1 MKRVLVI
8 TYYWPPNAGVGAQRW
23 LKMCKYL
30 PEQGWQPVVYTPLN
44 PEVAAVDEGLLRDV
58 SPELEVIKR
67 PITEPFSLYKRFTG
81 KAKDERIQTAFL
93 KEEGSGGAN
102 WKERLALWVRSNF
115 FVPDARVWWVKPS
128 VRYLK
133 DYLRE
138 HPVDAV
144 VTTGPPHSMHLIGL
158 GLKRA
163 LGVKW
168 IADLRDPW
176 TGIDYYQQL
185 SLTGWADRR
194 HRRMEREVLTCAD
207 RVVTVSWR
215 WAKDLEALGAK
226 EVAVVTNGYDL
237 ADLPGSP
244 VQVDESYSLVH
255 SGSMSPTRDQ
265 PGLWRLL
272 AERCAK
278 DKDFADRFVLRFIG
292 PVDAGVIASVQAAG
306 LGAHVERMGRI
317 PRAEAIR
324 EIMRARV
331 LLLPINTT
339 ANQHGILP
347 TKLYEYL
354 STGRPILAV
363 GPKDGDVA
371 RVLDGRHLLIPAQA
385 RTEDAAQVRALFDS
399 HPAATPDARY
409 DRRALAGE
417 FARLLDET
425 VRSN

>member
-8 TYYWPPNAGVGAQRW
+8 TYYWPPNGGVGGQRW

-30 PEQGWQPVVYTPLN
+30 PEHGWQPVVYTPSN
-44 PEVAAVDEGLLRDV
+44 PEMAALDEGLLQDV
-58 SPELEVIKR
+58 SPQLEVIKR

-81 KAKDERIQTAFL
+81 KKKDERIQTAFL
-93 KEEGSGGAN
+93 KEEGSNAPN

-128 VRYLK
+128 IRYLK
-133 DYLRE
+133 GYLHA

-163 LGVKW
+163 LGVRW
-168 IADLRDPW
+168 ISDLRDPW

-194 HRRMEREVLTCAD
+194 HRRMEREVLTNAD
-207 RVVTVSWR
+207 QVVTVSWR

-226 EVAVVTNGYDL
+226 DVAVVTNGYDP
-237 ADLPGSP
+237 ADLRGVPLP
-244 VQVDESYSLVH
+244 VDQPYSLVH

-272 AERCAK
+272 AELCVK
-278 DKDFADRFVLRFIG
+278 DKSFADRFVLRFIG
-292 PVDAGVIASVQAAG
+292 PVDASVNDSVHAAG

-317 PRAEAIR
+317 PRAEAMR

-354 STGRPILAV
+354 STGRPILAI
-363 GPKDGDVA
+363 GPRDGDVA
-371 RVLDGRHLLIPAQA
+371 RVLDGRHLLITAQPGA
-385 RTEDAAQVRALFDS
+385 EDADKVRALFDS
-399 HPAATPDARY
+399 HPVATPDARY

-425 VRSN
+425 VRTD

>member
-1 MKRVLVI
+1 MPRVLII
-8 TYYWPPNAGVGAQRW
+8 TYYWPPNGGVGGQRW

-30 PEQGWQPVVYTPLN
+30 PEHGWQPVVYTPAN
-44 PEVAAVDEGLLRDV
+44 PEMAAVDEGLLKDV
-58 SPELEVIKR
+58 SPQLEVIKR
-67 PITEPFSLYKRFTG
+67 PITEPFGLYKRFTG
-81 KAKDERIQTAFL
+81 KAKHERIQTAFL
-93 KEEGSGGAN
+93 KEEGSSAPN
-102 WKERLALWVRSNF
+102 WKERLALWVRSNC

-128 VRYLK
+128 IRLLK

-138 HPVDAV
+138 HPVDAI

-168 IADLRDPW
+168 IADFRDPW

-194 HRRMEREVLTCAD
+194 QRRLEREVLTQAD
-207 RVVTVSWR
+207 QVVTVSWR

-226 EVAVVTNGYDL
+226 QVAVVTNGYDL
-237 ADLPGSP
+237 ADLPS
-244 VQVDESYSLVH
+244 VSIAVDDEYSLVH

-265 PGLWRLL
+265 PGLWALL
-272 AERCAK
+272 ARLCAS
-278 DKDFADRFVLRFIG
+278 DPVFAKRFKLRFIG
-292 PVDAGVIASVQAAG
+292 PVDASVIASVNAAG
-306 LGAHVERMGRI
+306 LSKHVERLGRM
-317 PRAEAIR
+317 PRADAMR

-371 RVLDGRHLLIPAQA
+371 RVLGGHLLIGQQPNAHEA
-385 RTEDAAQVRALFDS
+385 ERVRALFDA
-399 HPAATPDARY
+399 AATASPEPRY

-417 FARLLDET
+417 MARVLHS
-425 VRSN
+425 RS